1 MNRQEFMRKLEYLL
15 KDIPENEKADALAY
29 YNDYFDEAGVE
40 NEEQVI
46 QELGSP
52 EAVAQTILADVQEE
66 SAQYERKDYS
76 SPETETQESREL
88 SNVEKQ
94 SNNSKSESMNSSTKI
109 LLIILLVFTFPL
121 WIGVVAGLFGAVVG
135 VIGGLFGIAVGLLAT
150 VIGLIV
156 GGIGLMIGGAV
167 TLFTSTLVEGL
178 ALVGSGA
185 IMAAVGTLL
194 AIPCVWLVG
203 VWIPKWVK
211 AIVKWVK
218 GLFHRNVGGN
228 EI

>member
-29 YNDYFDEAGVE
+29 YNDYFDEAGTE

-46 QELGSP
+46 LELGSP
-52 EAVAQTILADVQEE
+52 ETVAQTILADVQEE
-66 SAQYERKDYS
+66 SAQYERRDYS

-94 SNNSKSESMNSSTKI
+94 SNHSKSEGMNSSTKI
-109 LLIILLVFTFPL
+109 LLIILLVFTFPI

-135 VIGGLFGIAVGLLAT
+135 IIGGLFGIVVGLLAT
-150 VIGLIV
+150 VFGLVV
-156 GGIGLMIGGAV
+156 GGIGCMIGGV
-167 TLFTSTLVEGL
+167 FTLFTSTLEGL
-178 ALVGSGA
+178 VLVGSGA
-185 IMAAVGTLL
+185 IMAAVGILL
-194 AIPCVWLVG
+194 AVPCVWLVG
-203 VWIPKWVK
+203 VWIPKLVK
-211 AIVKWVK
+211 IIVAWVK
-218 GLFHRNVGGN
+218 GLFHRNEGGN